1 MPVPKDQ
8 LGHWR
13 ADLLFLEGHRLA
25 EDGTPI
31 KGAPSWHRDAEYFAD
46 VSWGLPDHVAYD
58 LALDDGNRKRLFW
71 RRKRERAEAIT
82 ERGAPSRFAA
92 IAALAAVALKTGRR
106 RTGGRR
112 RPQSAAWSMLEP
124 RLRPRQ
130 RRSKSRGPT
139 LTPTKPSPSSRRS
152 FTPIGQ
158 RPRLTALW
166 AARIR
171 KLGSMGLAFE
181 SQVVATQ
188 KAALAPTAGRD
199 SFNDQRLKAT
209 PQLCVPKRQV

>member
-139 LTPTKPSPSSRRS
+139 LTPTKPSPSKSALIHSHWATAAAYRALGGEDLQTWQHGARVRIS
-152 FTPIGQ
+152 SGCDSEG
-158 RPRLTALW
+158 RPSANCR
-166 AARIR
+166 
-171 KLGSMGLAFE
+171 
-181 SQVVATQ
+181 
-188 KAALAPTAGRD
+188 PN